1 MTNAYGNDH
10 SRLAKVHAVA
20 MENDGKVLGY
30 RYSPRTDMTEVLYA
44 VDAVGNI
51 KRSVP
56 IALPN
61 DLFGHM
67 GVWSRT
73 DSVPADAEFIG
84 TYAAV

>member
-1 MTNAYGNDH
+1 MTNTYGNDH

-20 MENDGKVLGY
+20 MENDGRVLGY
-30 RYSPRTDMTEVLYA
+30 ASRTDMTEVLYA

-67 GVWSRT
+67 GGWSRT